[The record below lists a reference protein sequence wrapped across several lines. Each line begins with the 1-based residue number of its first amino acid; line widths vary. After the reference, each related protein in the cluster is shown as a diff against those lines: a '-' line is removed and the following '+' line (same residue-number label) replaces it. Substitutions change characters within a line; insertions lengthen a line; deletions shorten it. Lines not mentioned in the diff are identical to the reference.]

1 MSMNRIFLIIG
12 LLLTSSH
19 TPADSDDKADTFM
32 DLIAKGHSQLT
43 ITKMRGESDTRKTYR
58 VCDRDKCSYF
68 TVSHTPAASDD
79 KADTFIDL
87 IAKDHPQLTRT
98 KMRGESDTRR
108 TYRFCDRDK
117 CSYFTVRKYNDK
129 TQVIYPH

>member
-1 MSMNRIFLIIG
+1 MNRIFLIIG

-19 TPADSDDKADTFM
+19 TPADSYDKADTFI

-68 TVSHTPAASDD
+68 TV
-79 KADTFIDL
+79 
-87 IAKDHPQLTRT
+87 R
-98 KMRGESDTRR
+98 E
-108 TYRFCDRDK
+108 
-117 CSYFTVRKYNDK
+117 YNDK